1 MSLQIFILGM
11 LSEGE
16 HHPYDI
22 KKMILKP
29 LENTVSI
36 NDGTLYYNFEV
47 LLKKGLIKKLQV
59 VQSDNRPEKTTYG
72 ITDKGRIV
80 LEEEIY
86 DVFKKFND
94 IRSLYSSLM
103 FLDKVDPHKLAYV
116 IEEAIARLEKRV
128 SMIEG
133 SDPELLEVPEE
144 KREAVSLIVEHANQT
159 FLKDIDWLHKLLASV
174 RKRAGAE

>member
-22 KKMILKP
+22 KKNLKP
-29 LENTVSI
+29 LDNTVSI

-47 LLKKGLIKKLQV
+47 LLKKGLIKKLKV
-59 VQSDNRPEKTTYG
+59 VQTDNRPEKTTYG
-72 ITDKGRIV
+72 ITDKGRLM

-86 DVFKKFND
+86 DVFKNFSD
-94 IRSLYSSLM
+94 IRSLYSSLL

-116 IEEAIARLEKRV
+116 IEEAIEKLNKKV
-128 SMIEG
+128 SLIEG
-133 SDPELLEVPEE
+133 TDPALAIIPVER
-144 KREAVSLIVEHANQT
+144 REAVSLIMDHANQT
-159 FLKDIDWLHKLLASV
+159 YHKDIDWLHKVLTTV
-174 RKRAGAE
+174 RERAGAE